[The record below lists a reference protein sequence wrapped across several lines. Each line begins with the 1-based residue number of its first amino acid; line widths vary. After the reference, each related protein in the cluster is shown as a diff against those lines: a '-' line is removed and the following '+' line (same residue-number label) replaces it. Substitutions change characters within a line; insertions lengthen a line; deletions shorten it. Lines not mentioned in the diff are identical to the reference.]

1 LLPFDTGVTQIKFL
15 NGCIGPDHFQQ
26 FINHFSC
33 LHTEKFHQTAKLS
46 THSYEVTFL
55 YARFSSLDK
64 KNNTR
69 EINLTPFY
77 VITVNIT
84 AIFMAYYGVY
94 GKGKTSL
101 KAT

>member
-1 LLPFDTGVTQIKFL
+1 MVALVRIIFNSSLTTSVVCTQKNFIK
-15 NGCIGPDHFQQ
+15 QQ
-26 FINHFSC
+26 
-33 LHTEKFHQTAKLS
+33 KLS

-84 AIFMAYYGVY
+84 AIFTAYYGVY